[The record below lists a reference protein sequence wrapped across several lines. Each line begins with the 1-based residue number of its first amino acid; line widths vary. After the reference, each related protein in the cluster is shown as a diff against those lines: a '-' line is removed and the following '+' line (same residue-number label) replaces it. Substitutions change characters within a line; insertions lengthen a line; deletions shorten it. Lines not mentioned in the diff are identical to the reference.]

1 MELVSPARI
10 LTRALVAL
18 VALLLVAPILI
29 VIPVSFSSGQ
39 YLQFPPPGWSLEWY
53 RSFFDDPTW
62 IAAVWTSLQVAGI
75 TTVVATVLG
84 TLAAMAL
91 VRWAGRGHTLASTL
105 LMTPVIVPVIIFAA
119 GAYAMYLNVGL
130 VGSMS
135 GLVLGHTVLAL
146 PFVVVNVAAPL
157 RTLDRNLE
165 LAAQS
170 LGASPVRTVFTVT
183 LPLIAPGVLAGAL
196 FAFITSF
203 DEVVLALFVTTPQT
217 QTLPVKM
224 WSSIQLELDPTIAAA
239 SSLMIL
245 GSTLVVGLA
254 GLAGRKAR

>member
-1 MELVSPARI
+1 VSLA
-10 LTRALVAL
+10 RALTWGL
-18 VALLLVAPILI
+18 VGLVVVLLIAPILI

-53 RSFFDDPTW
+53 RSFFDDPSW
-62 IAAVWTSLQVAGI
+62 VAAVWTSVRVAAI
-75 TTVVATVLG
+75 TTVVATVFG

-91 VRWAGRGHTLASTL
+91 VRWAGRGHALANTL
-105 LMTPVIVPVIIFAA
+105 LMTPLIVPVIIFAA
-119 GAYAMYLNVGL
+119 GAYAMYLQLGL
-130 VGSMS
+130 IGSVS

-170 LGASPVRTVFTVT
+170 LGASPLQTLRTVT

-203 DEVVLALFVTTPQT
+203 DEVVLALFVTTAQT

-224 WSSIQLELDPTIAAA
+224 WSSIQLDLDPTIAAA
-239 SSLMIL
+239 STIMIVS
-245 GSTLVVGLA
+245 STLVLA
-254 GLAGRKAR
+254 VAGIAGRRAR

>member
-1 MELVSPARI
+1 MSAA
-10 LTRALVAL
+10 RALTWGL
-18 VALLLVAPILI
+18 VGLIVLLLVAPILI

-53 RSFFDDPTW
+53 RSFFDDPSW
-62 IAAVWTSLQVAGI
+62 VAAVWTSVRVAAT
-75 TTVVATVLG
+75 TTVVSTVLG

-91 VRWAGRGHTLASTL
+91 VRWAGRGRALANTL
-105 LMTPVIVPVIIFAA
+105 LMTPLIVPVIIFAA
-119 GAYAMYLNVGL
+119 GAYAMYLQVGL
-130 VGSMS
+130 VGSVF

-170 LGASPVRTVFTVT
+170 LGASPAQTLRTVT

-224 WSSIQLELDPTIAAA
+224 WSSIQLDLDPTIAAA
-239 SSLMIL
+239 SSLMIVS
-245 GSTLVVGLA
+245 STLVLALA
-254 GLAGRKAR
+254 GVLTRRAR

>member
-1 MELVSPARI
+1 
-10 LTRALVAL
+10 
-18 VALLLVAPILI
+18 
-29 VIPVSFSSGQ
+29 
-39 YLQFPPPGWSLEWY
+39 
-53 RSFFDDPTW
+53 
-62 IAAVWTSLQVAGI
+62 
-75 TTVVATVLG
+75 
-84 TLAAMAL
+84 
-91 VRWAGRGHTLASTL
+91 
-105 LMTPVIVPVIIFAA
+105 
-119 GAYAMYLNVGL
+119 
-130 VGSMS
+130 VGSVF

-170 LGASPVRTVFTVT
+170 LGASPAQTLRTVT

-224 WSSIQLELDPTIAAA
+224 WSSIQLDLDPTIAAA
-239 SSLMIL
+239 SSLMIVS
-245 GSTLVVGLA
+245 STLVLALA
-254 GLAGRKAR
+254 GVLTRRAR